1 MFFLAFLKFQLMF
14 TMNIYLSFR
23 DVQPIS
29 QGFVNTHTD
38 NMELI
43 YKLRNNL
50 SLWA

>member
-1 MFFLAFLKFQLMF
+1 MYNQL
-14 TMNIYLSFR
+14 
-23 DVQPIS
+23 VK
-29 QGFVNTHTD
+29 GFVNTHTD